1 MAPITPPSLLPGDT
15 IALVAPSRKVS
26 EDFILSATAEIQSWG
41 YNVKP
46 GKHLFATDHQFAG
59 SDAQRVADLN
69 DAIRDPEVK
78 AIIAAR
84 GGYGATRLLEELD
97 VSAFAKNPKWIVG
110 YSDSTALHH
119 HIFRETGVQTIHGSM
134 AVNFEKNSPEALMS
148 LRHLLSG
155 KTISYE
161 MPVHALNRSG
171 IAEGMMVGGN
181 LSVIFSLL
189 GSASQIDTRG
199 CILFLEDLDEY
210 LYHIDRMM
218 LALQRAGMLTY
229 LAGMMVGG
237 MTDMRDNEVPFGKT
251 AEEIIADHAARFD
264 FPVCFGFPS
273 GHFPNNIAWIHGKKI
288 RLEVNDHQP
297 SSLNHSS

>member
-1 MAPITPPSLLPGDT
+1 MVTVTPPYLLPGDT

-26 EDFILSATAEIQSWG
+26 ADFIHFATSLIESWG
-41 YNVKP
+41 YRVKE
-46 GKHLFATDHQFAG
+46 GKHLFASDHQFAG
-59 SDAQRVADLN
+59 SDAQRASDLN

-78 AIIAAR
+78 AIFSAR
-84 GGYGATRLLEELD
+84 GGYGATRLLEEFD
-97 VSAFAKNPKWIVG
+97 VSAFAKSPKWIVG
-110 YSDSTALHH
+110 YSDSTAFLH

-134 AVNFEKNSPEALMS
+134 PVNFETNSPEALLS
-148 LRHLLSG
+148 LQHLLSG

-161 MPVHALNRSG
+161 APAHELNRPG
-171 IAEGMMVGGN
+171 IAEGLMIGGN

-199 CILFLEDLDEY
+199 HILFLEDLDEY

-218 LALQRAGMLTY
+218 LALHRAGMLNQ
-229 LAGMMVGG
+229 LAGLVVGG
-237 MTDMRDNEVPFGKT
+237 MTDMRDNEVPFGKN
-251 AEEIIADHAARFD
+251 AEEIVVEHVSQFD

-273 GHFPNNIAWIHGKKI
+273 GHISNNLAWIHGKKI